1 MPTWRST
8 TFDHWSSIHSCPF
21 PLFFFKSCS
30 PESFCLLETGLIE
43 TNGPLEPI
51 QGDYAGHVG
60 MLISCLLTKCCKTT
74 QSRSTWFAPRG
85 LTASE
90 WSWRRNTRREGFLS
104 GFIHTSGSDKH
115 LVFHSGL
122 CRSLRPQDNC
132 TVYKITTTKHCYTQ
146 EGQCRMG
153 LEERH

>member
-21 PLFFFKSCS
+21 PLFFKSCS

-51 QGDYAGHVG
+51 QGDYAGLVG

-115 LVFHSGL
+115 VVFHSGL
-122 CRSLRPQDNC
+122 CHSLRPQDNC
-132 TVYKITTTKHCYTQ
+132 TVYKITTKHCYTQ

-153 LEERH
+153 LEERR